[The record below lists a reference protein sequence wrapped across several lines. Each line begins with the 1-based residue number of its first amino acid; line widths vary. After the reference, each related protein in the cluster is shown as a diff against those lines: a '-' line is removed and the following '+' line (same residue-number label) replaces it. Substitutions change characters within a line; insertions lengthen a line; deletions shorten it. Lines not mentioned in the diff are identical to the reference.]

1 MYNPYSLEN
10 KTILVTGAS
19 SGIGKATAIECSKL
33 GASVVITARN
43 ELRLKEVFDSLDT
56 SFGQT
61 HKMIIA
67 DVSTHSA
74 IEELVSQLPPLDG
87 VSSNAGTVV
96 GNKPIKFLNDEEV
109 HSLIEV
115 NSLSHLSLLR
125 LLFKKKILNKGASCV
140 LTSSIGGNFSFTP
153 GNAIYGM
160 SKAALKAFSRYAAI
174 EFAPRM
180 VRCNCVCP
188 GMIETPMINSGVLT
202 DEDNAKHIDMYLSKR
217 YGNPKEVAL
226 TTAFLLSD
234 AASFINGTQII
245 IDGGYSIN
253 H

>member
-10 KTILVTGAS
+10 KVILVTGAS

-43 ELRLKEVFDSLDT
+43 EQRLKEVFDSLDT

-67 DVSTHSA
+67 DISTPSA
-74 IEELVSQLPPLDG
+74 VGELVSQLPPLDG
-87 VSSNAGTVV
+87 ISSNAGTVV
-96 GNKPIKFLNDEEV
+96 GNRPLKFLRDDEV
-109 HSLIEV
+109 LSLMQV
-115 NSLSHLSLLR
+115 NSLSHLTLLR
-125 LLFKKKILNKGASCV
+125 QMFKKKVLKTGASCV
-140 LTSSIGGNFSFTP
+140 LTASIGGNWSFTP
-153 GNAIYGM
+153 GNTAYGM
-160 SKAALKAFSRYAAI
+160 SKAALQSLSRYAAI

-188 GMIETPMINSGVLT
+188 GMIDTPLINSGVLT
-202 DEDNAKHIDMYLSKR
+202 EEDNAKDINMYLSKR
-217 YGNPKEVAL
+217 YGRPQEVAL

-234 AASFINGTQII
+234 ASSFINGTSIV
-245 IDGGYSIN
+245 IDGGFTAN